1 MHQDAP
7 YFHAFN
13 LFNERIG
20 PMRFKKLLGYF
31 GTMKKAW
38 LEGDG
43 QGFVEAGLEED
54 LAREIIT
61 RRPQINLE
69 QELAKLTKEGIGI
82 ITFLDEGYPRLL
94 KEIYDP
100 PYIMYIRGE
109 LKKEDEF
116 GLAIVG
122 TRKLS
127 NYGQQATDHL
137 SEDLAQAG
145 LTIVSGL
152 AHGIDTVAHLAA
164 LRNKGR
170 TIAVVG
176 SSIDNQS
183 IFPPSNRRLAQMI
196 SQSGAVLS
204 EYPMGAAA
212 LKQHFPARNRIISG
226 LSLGALVVEAP
237 EKSGALLTAR
247 HCLDQNRELFA
258 IPGSIYSDN
267 SVGPNNLIKMG
278 AKLVLRAQ
286 DILEELNLKNLT
298 NEIETRQIQPDT
310 KEEALILTIL
320 SHDPAHIDKIARE
333 TALGIATVSATLT
346 LMEMKG
352 KIRNLGGMQYVIAR

>member
-1 MHQDAP
+1 MHPDAP

-13 LFNERIG
+13 LFNERVG

-31 GTMKKAW
+31 GTIKKAW
-38 LEGDG
+38 LESAE
-43 QGFVEAGLEED
+43 QSLIAAGLEED
-54 LAREIIT
+54 LAREIAA

-69 QELAKLTKEGIGI
+69 QELEKLTKEKIGI
-82 ITFLDEGYPRLL
+82 ITLLDEDYPRLL

-116 GLAIVG
+116 GIGIVG

-127 NYGQQATDHL
+127 NYGQQAADHI
-137 SEDLAQAG
+137 SGDLAQAG
-145 LTIVSGL
+145 LTIISGL

-183 IFPPSNRRLAQMI
+183 IFPPSNRRLAEYV
-196 SQSGAVLS
+196 SQNGAVLS
-204 EYPMGAAA
+204 EYPIGAPA

-226 LSLGALVVEAP
+226 LSLGTIVIEAP

-247 HCLDQNRELFA
+247 HALDQNRELFA

-267 SVGPNNLIKMG
+267 STGPNNLIKMG
-278 AKLVLRAQ
+278 AKLVMRAQ

-298 NEIETRQIQPDT
+298 NEIAARQISADT
-310 KEEALILTIL
+310 KEEALILKML
-320 SHDPAHIDKIARE
+320 SYDPAHIDKITRE
-333 TALGIATVSATLT
+333 TALDIATVSATLT

-352 KIRNLGGMQYVIAR
+352 KIKNLGGMQYVIAR